1 MKENLLS
8 PSNLILFGREFPLTF
23 TAASIEE
30 SQGGAN
36 TFLRDQLKVTGANS
50 ARLARIYAFSYEGH
64 FYNLPR
70 PAVFLVHGAG
80 NPISGSGLAQR
91 GVAAGAR
98 PTTTDSGLV
107 AREFDFEFGEP
118 PAAPQ
123 YEAGEHL
130 RYWEY
135 DKADMSLRIDITS
148 GHLYEILIEATLSPD
163 VEDAITSRAV
173 ANTRAVVNTRAV
185 MNTRAVAN
193 SRDELSARHR
203 LKG

>member
-1 MKENLLS
+1 MQENLLS
-8 PSNLILFGREFPLTF
+8 PSNLILFGREFPLAF
-23 TAASIEE
+23 TKTSIAT

-36 TFLRDQLKVTGANS
+36 TFLRDQLKCDGAK
-50 ARLARIYAFSYEGH
+50 LARIYAFSYEGH

-70 PAVFLVHGAG
+70 PTVFLVHGDG
-80 NPISGSGLAQR
+80 KPIRGSGLADR
-91 GVAAGAR
+91 SEAPAKR

-107 AREFDFEFGEP
+107 AREFDFEYGE
-118 PAAPQ
+118 AAG
-123 YEAGEHL
+123 YKAGEHL

-163 VEDAITSRAV
+163 VEDGITSRAV

-185 MNTRAVAN
+185 MNTRAVAF